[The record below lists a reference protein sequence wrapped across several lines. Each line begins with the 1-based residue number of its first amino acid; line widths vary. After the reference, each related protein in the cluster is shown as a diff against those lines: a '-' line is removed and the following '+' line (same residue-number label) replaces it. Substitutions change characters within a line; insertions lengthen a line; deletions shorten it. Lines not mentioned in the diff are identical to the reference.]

1 MSDHRVVVVVVVV
14 VGVVGVVAGR
24 RRREYLDVRSLG
36 HTAVNTNE

>member
-1 MSDHRVVVVVVVV
+1 MSDHRVVIVS
-14 VGVVGVVAGR
+14 VVAGR